1 MGVDTTG
8 EVIMAE
14 EVTMGKHNI
23 LRVHITIYP
32 IFYFILSNFFV
43 TSYFLGAVGIMGDME
58 DMEAGI
64 TEVGADN

>member
-32 IFYFILSNFFV
+32 IFYFILSNFVFFRGGGHHGGHGG
-43 TSYFLGAVGIMGDME
+43 YGGGHH
-58 DMEAGI
+58 G
-64 TEVGADN
+64 GWGR